1 MASDFPLQLDI
12 DYPED
17 SNRLTVLFRLILAI
31 PILIVAALITASHSG
46 IQTLAPAAM
55 ILFRQKYPR
64 WLFDWNL
71 MLTRFN
77 ARIGAYLLLLQDDYP
92 STDEEQSVHLDFP
105 YPDVENDLNRWM
117 PLFKWILAI
126 PHYIVFILLLIG
138 ALIAVVVAWF
148 AVLITGKMPP
158 GLFDYLVGVMRYGT
172 RIELYAFMLTT
183 DEYPSFSINE

>member
-1 MASDFPLQLDI
+1 
-12 DYPED
+12 
-17 SNRLTVLFRLILAI
+17 
-31 PILIVAALITASHSG
+31 
-46 IQTLAPAAM
+46 M